1 MSIKKDMIR
10 LTIVLHLAKVIGAC
24 KDSFTCNLDQIPIII
39 YHKATTT
46 NFLKRTLNMNN
57 NLIEITTP
65 LQSKNGTRMFEC
77 TRTGAHYGSYA
88 SGYVRRK
95 TNGSHNT
102 ECFYQLNKKKS
113 FPVFNTELNMTFKN
127 TQRIMINTEEERLA
141 LINQRSLKFKNNT
154 QQTNTQQTNTQIQ
167 KEEVMFNTNTDLN
180 KSISYRSRSYTNAR
194 KNLKWPSYIVQVV
207 HSSMMLNETPD
218 IIASRL
224 DQMLTDIPGHRFNF
238 NSQEAK
244 IEAIYNVMQHLQSRA
259 RQSVNR
265 MIDHID
271 NVDRTRG

>member
-1 MSIKKDMIR
+1 
-10 LTIVLHLAKVIGAC
+10 
-24 KDSFTCNLDQIPIII
+24 
-39 YHKATTT
+39 
-46 NFLKRTLNMNN
+46 MNS

-65 LQSKNGTRMFEC
+65 LQSKNGTRMFKC
-77 TRTGAHYGSYA
+77 SRTGAHYGSYT

-95 TNGSHNT
+95 VNGSQT
-102 ECFYQLNKKKS
+102 GGRFYQLNKKEVV
-113 FPVFNTELNMTFKN
+113 PVFNTALNMTFNN
-127 TQRIMINTEEERLA
+127 TQRVMISTEEERLE
-141 LINQRSLKFKNNT
+141 LINQRSLKFK
-154 QQTNTQQTNTQIQ
+154 TNTQQTSTQQTSTQ
-167 KEEVMFNTNTDLN
+167 KEEVMLNTNTNLD
-180 KSISYRSRSYTNAR
+180 KSMSYRSRSYANAR

-218 IIASRL
+218 MIANRL

-244 IEAIYNVMQHLQSRA
+244 VEAIHNVMQHLQSRA
-259 RQSVNR
+259 RQSVDR

>member
-1 MSIKKDMIR
+1 MIKSEQDR
-10 LTIVLHLAKVIGAC
+10 L
-24 KDSFTCNLDQIPIII
+24 D
-39 YHKATTT
+39 
-46 NFLKRTLNMNN
+46 
-57 NLIEITTP
+57 
-65 LQSKNGTRMFEC
+65 
-77 TRTGAHYGSYA
+77 
-88 SGYVRRK
+88 
-95 TNGSHNT
+95 
-102 ECFYQLNKKKS
+102 
-113 FPVFNTELNMTFKN
+113 
-127 TQRIMINTEEERLA
+127 
-141 LINQRSLKFKNNT
+141 LINRRTSNIKPQH
-154 QQTNTQQTNTQIQ
+154 Q
-167 KEEVMFNTNTDLN
+167 KEEVMLNTNTNTNLD

-218 IIASRL
+218 MIAKRL

-244 IEAIYNVMQHLQSRA
+244 IEAIHNVMQHLQSRA

>member
-1 MSIKKDMIR
+1 
-10 LTIVLHLAKVIGAC
+10 
-24 KDSFTCNLDQIPIII
+24 
-39 YHKATTT
+39 
-46 NFLKRTLNMNN
+46 MNN

-77 TRTGAHYGSYA
+77 TRTGAYYGSYA

-102 ECFYQLNKKKS
+102 KRFYQLNKKKS
-113 FPVFNTELNMTFKN
+113 FPVFNASLNMTFKN
-127 TQRIMINTEEERLA
+127 TQRVMINTEEERLA
-141 LINQRSLKFKNNT
+141 LINERSLKFR
-154 QQTNTQQTNTQIQ
+154 TNTQQTSNIKPQQQ
-167 KEEVMFNTNTDLN
+167 KEEVMLNTNTNTNLD
-180 KSISYRSRSYTNAR
+180 KSISYRSRSYANAR

-218 IIASRL
+218 MIANRL
-224 DQMLTDIPGHRFNF
+224 DQMLTDIPDHRFNF

-244 IEAIYNVMQHLQSRA
+244 IEAIHNVMQHLQSRA

>member
-1 MSIKKDMIR
+1 
-10 LTIVLHLAKVIGAC
+10 
-24 KDSFTCNLDQIPIII
+24 
-39 YHKATTT
+39 
-46 NFLKRTLNMNN
+46 MNN

-95 TNGSHNT
+95 VNGSQPNGR
-102 ECFYQLNKKKS
+102 FYQLNKKEVV
-113 FPVFNTELNMTFKN
+113 PVFNTALNMAFNN
-127 TQRIMINTEEERLA
+127 TQRVMINSETERLN
-141 LINQRSLKFKNNT
+141 LINQRSLKFR
-154 QQTNTQQTNTQIQ
+154 TNTQQTNTQ
-167 KEEVMFNTNTDLN
+167 KEEVMLNTNTNLD
-180 KSISYRSRSYTNAR
+180 KSISYRSRSYANAR

-218 IIASRL
+218 IIANRL

-238 NSQEAK
+238 NSQEEK
-244 IEAIYNVMQHLQSRA
+244 IVAVHNVMQHLQSRA
-259 RQSVNR
+259 RQSVDR